1 MGEAKPG
8 NSGPGR
14 TWIPF
19 AVVFV
24 PLIFLLWPTLEGIFS
39 RWLRFDESYSH
50 GFLLALIS
58 IFLVFRMVRQHT
70 PAPGFYPLWLV
81 PFALALL
88 AYGLGDLLRVQA
100 LQHLVVVPLILGA
113 LAVLL
118 GWKQVKYFIAPVGLV
133 FFAMPV
139 WDFLAWTL
147 QLITVEINQ
156 LLLGLFNIEFEVE
169 GVFVYLIGVGTF
181 EIAHGCSGLRYL
193 LVGQS
198 LSLIYGEL
206 NLRTLRARVILF
218 ATSVFL
224 ALFANWLRVFII
236 IYMGY
241 ETDMQTSLID
251 DHESFGWWVF
261 AATLVPLFLIGRR
274 LESSR
279 VEKAVDEEGTGKRSV
294 TFSGTGGS
302 LRLKVGVVVTAL
314 LPALVWIALPSSDGA
329 VKSAPLALNI
339 QPNGE
344 RFAPL
349 FSRDLEGWRPK
360 VRNPDRV
367 YAQTLFDRSL
377 ATEQSGPGESLFAA
391 VYSYDYQ
398 RESAE
403 LIQYSNRVYDRE
415 YWHPD
420 EFFTVS
426 GPDGI
431 PLRGITLRHRL
442 TDKVIHVAYTYY
454 VEGFWE
460 TDDLRAKLAQVRGFV
475 NSRSD
480 ASLIVFAVSCE
491 DCNGKSRLSEMTESM
506 IDEVVTA
513 VDKQVAGTADN
524 NSL

>member
-1 MGEAKPG
+1 MSESKLSAGGISRA
-8 NSGPGR
+8 
-14 TWIPF
+14 WFPF
-19 AVVFV
+19 AIVFASLTV
-24 PLIFLLWPTLEGIFS
+24 LLWPTLGGIFS
-39 RWLRFDESYSH
+39 RWLKLDESYSH
-50 GFLLALIS
+50 GFLLLLVS
-58 IFLVFRMVRQHT
+58 IFLVFRVVRQWT
-70 PAPGFYPLWLV
+70 PSSGFYPFWLV
-81 PFALALL
+81 PFVLALV
-88 AYGLGDLLRVQA
+88 AYWLGDLLRVQA
-100 LQHLVVVPLILGA
+100 LQHLMVVPLFLGA

-118 GWKQVKYFIAPVGLV
+118 GWKQARWFIAPVGLV

-156 LLLGLFNIEFEVE
+156 LLLGLFDIEFEVE

-206 NLRTLRARVILF
+206 NLRTFRARVLLF
-218 ATSVFL
+218 VTSVFL

-241 ETDMQTSLID
+241 ETDMQTGLIE
-251 DHESFGWWVF
+251 DHDNFGWWVF
-261 AATLVPLFLIGRR
+261 SATLVPLFLIGRW
-274 LESSR
+274 LETY
-279 VEKAVDEEGTGKRSV
+279 EGKKAMSDKGNGNEPATYWGAD
-294 TFSGTGGS
+294 GS
-302 LRLKVGVVVTAL
+302 MWPKAGVVITAL
-314 LPALVWIALPSSDGA
+314 LPALVLAALPSSDSV
-329 VKSAPLALNI
+329 VKSEPLAMEV
-339 QPNGE
+339 QMDGE
-344 RFAPL
+344 NYGPL
-349 FSRDLEGWRPK
+349 FSNNLEGWRPK
-360 VRNPDRV
+360 VRNPDRM

-377 ATEQSGPGESLFAA
+377 ASDQSGPGESLFVG

-415 YWHPD
+415 EWHPD
-420 EFFTVS
+420 GFFTLS

-431 PLRGITLRHRL
+431 PMKGITLRHRM
-442 TDKVIHVAYTYY
+442 TGSVIHLAYTYY

-491 DCNGKSRLSEMTESM
+491 ACDGKNRLSEIVELAM
-506 IDEVVTA
+506 DEVVSA
-513 VDKQVAGTADN
+513 VDKQVAG
-524 NSL
+524 SQ

>member
-1 MGEAKPG
+1 MGQAKLG
-8 NSGPGR
+8 TSWSDR
-14 TWIPF
+14 TWTPF
-19 AVVFV
+19 TVVFV
-24 PLIFLLWPTLEGIFS
+24 PLMFLLWPTLEGIFG

-58 IFLVFRMVRQHT
+58 IFLVFRIVRQHT
-70 PAPGFYPLWLV
+70 SAPGFYPLWLV
-81 PFALALL
+81 PYALALL
-88 AYGLGDLLRVQA
+88 VYGLGDLLRVQA
-100 LQHLVVVPLILGA
+100 LQHLMVVPLILGA

-169 GVFVYLIGVGTF
+169 GVFVYLVGVGTF

-241 ETDMQTSLID
+241 ETDMQTGLIE

-261 AATLVPLFLIGRR
+261 AATLVPLFLFGRW
-274 LESSR
+274 LETY
-279 VEKAVDEEGTGKRSV
+279 EGGKAMDKVS
-294 TFSGTGGS
+294 SGTPPVSHLGVS
-302 LRLKVGVVVTAL
+302 NSMPLKVGVVITAL
-314 LPALVWIALPSSDGA
+314 LPVLVWVVLPSSDRA
-329 VKSAPLALNI
+329 VKPEPLALDI
-339 QPNGE
+339 RLDGE
-344 RFAPL
+344 HYGPL
-349 FSRDLEGWRPK
+349 FSKNLEGWRPK

-367 YAQTLFDRSL
+367 YVQTLFDRRL
-377 ATEQSGPGESLFAA
+377 ATDQSGLGESLFAA

-403 LIQYSNRVYDRE
+403 LIQYSNRVYERDE
-415 YWHPD
+415 WHPD
-420 EFFTVS
+420 AFFTLS
-426 GPDGI
+426 GPGDA
-431 PLRGITLRHRL
+431 PMRGITLRHRG
-442 TDKVIHVAYTYY
+442 TGSVIHLAYSYY

-491 DCNGKSRLSEMTESM
+491 DCDGKDRLSEIVDSLME
-506 IDEVVTA
+506 DVVTS
-513 VDKQVAGTADN
+513 VDKQVAERR
-524 NSL
+524 NSGS